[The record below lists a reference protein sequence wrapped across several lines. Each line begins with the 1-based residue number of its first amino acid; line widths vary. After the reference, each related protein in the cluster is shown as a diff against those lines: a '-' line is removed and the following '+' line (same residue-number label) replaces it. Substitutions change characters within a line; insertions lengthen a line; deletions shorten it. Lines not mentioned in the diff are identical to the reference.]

1 MSRSWTERLRRDSPA
16 AAGLALGRHYVALAE
31 MVPGAGAARVK
42 SVEEIALEAPLFSG
56 APSAAAAAALERALS
71 RFAGKL
77 AKRYLPLHV
86 SLPDPLVHWSL
97 FELDALPAGRAAR
110 EELVAFRF
118 SRQGLDGGHLY
129 ACQPLGEEA
138 GKQLAL
144 GMAIDR
150 PWHALLTTALA
161 KAGMVAWTIQANT
174 CRQFNAFH
182 DQLAGRSGALVTLAP
197 DAWSL
202 ALWDASGRL
211 RHARGRWRAGGEDHG
226 EIAAEVERAI
236 LAYVNRHPGRDV
248 SRVFVAGDGGAFADA
263 LDARL
268 REPCTRLSFHE
279 RADAAKPV
287 ASAPLAFAAALAQ

>member
-1 MSRSWTERLRRDSPA
+1 MSRSWTERLRRPRA
-16 AAGLALGRHYVALAE
+16 AAGLAVGRDYVALAE
-31 MVPGAGAARVK
+31 IAPGPGLGRVK
-42 SVEEIALEAPLFSG
+42 SLEEIALATPLFSG
-56 APSAAAAAALERALS
+56 APSAAAALALERALQ

-97 FELDALPAGRAAR
+97 FELDALPAARAAR
-110 EELVAFRF
+110 EALVAFRF
-118 SRQGLDGGHLY
+118 SRQGLNGGHLY

-150 PWHALLTTALA
+150 PWHALLASALA
-161 KAGMVAWTIQANT
+161 KAGMVAWTIHGNA

-182 DQLAGRSGALVTLAP
+182 ERLAGRSGALVALAP

-202 ALWDASGRL
+202 AVWDASGRL
-211 RHARGRWRAGGEDHG
+211 RHARGRWRAGGADEAA
-226 EIAAEVERAI
+226 IAVEVERAI
-236 LAYVNRHPGRDV
+236 LAYVHRPPGRDV
-248 SRVFVAGDGGAFADA
+248 SRVFVVGEGGALADA

-279 RADAAKPV
+279 RAEGTTPV